1 MQGGAGGGSRGV
13 YVLPHPVLL
22 ACPSGSPMCPALQAH
37 SYYARGAGADG
48 GGARALAD
56 AATAVRSYASP
67 DDRDRCA
74 GDAARVPSRQLQ
86 KENKTWRIFRDI
98 GTDKLC
104 DNEPDRVEVYY
115 FEHGTSEFLAT
126 CEGGRPTAVERVA
139 GRGAR
144 LAGALLAEL
153 LAAPQLLLAAPV
165 ALLLHVQRCGLVA
178 LRGAATG
185 LLQTTSDYALKP
197 ALALTFNALLQPLL
211 VFVGNVGRGV
221 REALRPLAAALGD
234 VLEPA
239 ARLLASARLVDVRLA
254 CPLHAAHA
262 HHAQV

>member
-1 MQGGAGGGSRGV
+1 M
-13 YVLPHPVLL
+13 
-22 ACPSGSPMCPALQAH
+22 
-37 SYYARGAGADG
+37 
-48 GGARALAD
+48 
-56 AATAVRSYASP
+56 
-67 DDRDRCA
+67 
-74 GDAARVPSRQLQ
+74 
-86 KENKTWRIFRDI
+86 
-98 GTDKLC
+98 
-104 DNEPDRVEVYY
+104 EVYY

-144 LAGALLAEL
+144 LADALLAEL
-153 LAAPQLLLAAPV
+153 LAAPRLLLAAPV
-165 ALLLHVQRCGLVA
+165 ALLLHVQRCGLVV

-185 LLQTTSDYALKP
+185 LLQTASDYALKP
-197 ALALTFNALLQPLL
+197 ALALTFNALLQPVL
-211 VFVGNVGRGV
+211 VFCANVGRGV

-234 VLEPA
+234 LLEPA